1 MALVGGAKKAAL
13 RWFED
18 ETLFSLCS
26 RLHAFMGAVHDTD
39 TSRDLFGSK
48 HGGAAHD
55 FPSSLDDFAAR
66 NDECWGDADS
76 LIKQHTIA
84 PFFSPF
90 QSTTNAQRL
99 IEAMRGRN
107 LGGIK
112 YRLGLVTGRF
122 GAHHPL
128 KACPEC
134 MMSDARAHGVPHWR
148 LSHQYPGVLVCPAH
162 GHLLREVPAKHAW
175 SGRYS
180 WVLPCKDLLPQFD
193 HSALTTGAQGEL
205 HAMASS
211 AIQLAA
217 LGFSRT
223 LEPILVSEVYKEQI
237 RKVSAGLSDLPTQSI
252 IEEFLAFAAQLR
264 PFRPYQGLPD
274 SAAAARSFLCPL
286 LRPPRGHSHPLKHLV
301 LITWLFGDFTNF
313 LGAYDEI
320 NISARKPANSD
331 ISTAVSNKSQ
341 NTDTSLQ
348 RRGALRPKV
357 LKPAIRCQLTNLLM
371 QGAQKAE
378 LCSQFG
384 ITVST
389 INKLL
394 RSDPSLQA
402 AWRSCQH
409 KQNRAEHRETWLRL
423 SMESPNDNPKALR
436 LRDPRTY
443 AWLYRNDRV
452 WLLECTSAQPTG
464 RAGNNSCIDW
474 EARDIALEALVRRT
488 IKAAFGQEEGIQL
501 TRNQMFSL
509 LPSLPAALTRTDH
522 YSATR
527 AYLKKI
533 IGKQKSNAP
542 SKISHAKIRLDIN
555 DGGFISLGKL

>member
-1 MALVGGAKKAAL
+1 MALVGGATKVGL

-26 RLHAFMGAVHDTD
+26 RLHGFMGAVHDTD
-39 TSRDLFGSK
+39 TSRELFGSK

-55 FPSSLDDFAAR
+55 FPSRLDDFAAR
-66 NDECWGDADS
+66 NDGCWGDADS
-76 LIKQHTIA
+76 LIAQHTIA

-90 QSTTNAQRL
+90 QSTANAQRL

-128 KACPEC
+128 KACLEC
-134 MMSDARAHGVPHWR
+134 MMSDARAHGVSHWR
-148 LSHQYPGVLVCPAH
+148 LSHQYPGVLVCPVH
-162 GHLLREVPAKHAW
+162 GHLLREAPIKHAW
-175 SGRYS
+175 AGRYS
-180 WVLPCKDLLPQFD
+180 WVLPCKDSLPQFD
-193 HSALTTGAQGEL
+193 HSQLTTGAQGQL

-211 AIQLAA
+211 ANQLAA
-217 LGFSRT
+217 LGFSRS

-237 RKVSAGLSDLPTQSI
+237 RKVNAGQSFLPTQSI
-252 IEEFLAFAAQLR
+252 IEEFLAFTAQLK
-264 PFRPYQGLPD
+264 PFPPYQELPNNTA
-274 SAAAARSFLCPL
+274 SAQSFLCPL
-286 LRPPRGHSHPLKHLV
+286 LRPPRGHCHPLKHLV

-320 NISARKPANSD
+320 DFSARKPSNSD
-331 ISTAVSNKSQ
+331 ISNAVSTQRPS
-341 NTDTSLQ
+341 TDITLL

-357 LKPAIRCQLTNLLM
+357 LKPSIRSQLTNLLKE
-371 QGAQKAE
+371 GAPKAE
-378 LCSQFG
+378 LCSQFE

-394 RSDPSLQA
+394 RSDPSLKA
-402 AWRSCQH
+402 AWKSRQH
-409 KQNRAEHRETWLRL
+409 EQSLAEHRKTTWLSL
-423 SMESPNDNPKALR
+423 CMESPNDNPKSLR

-452 WLLECTSAQPTG
+452 WLLECTTAQPTG
-464 RAGNNSCIDW
+464 RLGNNSCIDW
-474 EARDIALEALVRRT
+474 EARDIALEALVRKT
-488 IKAAFGQEEGIQL
+488 IKDAFGQEEGILL
-501 TRNQMFSL
+501 TRKQIFSL
-509 LPSLPAALTRTDH
+509 LPSLPAALTRSDH

-527 AYLKKI
+527 AYLKRI
-533 IGKQKSNAP
+533 IGAQKNNTP
-542 SKISHAKIRLDIN
+542 
-555 DGGFISLGKL
+555 